1 MTRVHDP
8 AEVVGRGTGR
18 LDELF
23 AGLAAGVV
31 PEADGRIEVV
41 PPDPA
46 WPGLEAVIEF
56 TAHAVVVTYVPA
68 DDLAARGVDAYGG
81 AVAPDVLRRL
91 AGPTGWVDAHD
102 ALLLGHGTGT
112 GTGTAGHD
120 GDDGVDGTLVAGPL
134 PVLGDDVRHPRL
146 DVARELRHD
155 VVALG
160 DERGFVTVGTRLG
173 RQRELSIEL
182 AAGVA
187 PGRGVGGTLLR
198 DALAHVPAG
207 APVFACVSS
216 GNARSLR
223 CFLRAGFVPLGA
235 EVLLRPARQAR

>member
-1 MTRVHDP
+1 VVVAAHGP
-8 AEVVGRGTGR
+8 GEVVERGAAR

-46 WPGLEAVIEF
+46 WPGLEAVLEF
-56 TAHAVVVTYVPA
+56 TAHAVVVTSVPA
-68 DDLAARGVDAYGG
+68 ADLAARGVDAYGG

-102 ALLLGHGTGT
+102 ALLLGHGTGAT
-112 GTGTAGHD
+112 
-120 GDDGVDGTLVAGPL
+120 VAGPL
-134 PVLGDDVRHPRL
+134 PALGDDVRHPRL
-146 DVARELRHD
+146 DAARDLRHD
-155 VVALG
+155 VRAFG
-160 DERGFVTVGTRLG
+160 DARGFVTLGTRLG
-173 RQRELSIEL
+173 RQWELSIQL

-198 DALAHVPAG
+198 DGLAHVPAG
-207 APVFACVSS
+207 APVFACVSP

-235 EVLLRPARQAR
+235 EVLLRPER